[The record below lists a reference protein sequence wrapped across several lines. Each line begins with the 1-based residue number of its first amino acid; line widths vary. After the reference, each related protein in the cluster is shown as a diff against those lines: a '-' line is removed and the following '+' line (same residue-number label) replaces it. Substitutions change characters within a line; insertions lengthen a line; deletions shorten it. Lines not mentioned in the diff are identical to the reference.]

1 MASFEQIGR
10 QIDREIEK
18 LRRYLEKEVTP
29 TARRKAAVALRKA
42 AERLADA
49 AKEIEARA
57 AKMNK

>member
-18 LRRYLEKEVTP
+18 LRCYLEKEVTP

-57 AKMNK
+57 AKMSK